1 MVTLKRVFPP
11 RGALTVNMSIVNK
24 HRPFPFIIKLGD
36 AADDSH
42 LVGDGGEEIQGIFGD
57 DGDTLVII
65 VIFLNSTVFT
75 CQQG

>member
-36 AADDSH
+36 AGDDSH
-42 LVGDGGEEIQGIFGD
+42 LVGEEIQGIFGD
-57 DGDTLVII
+57 DGDTVVII
-65 VIFLNSTVFT
+65 VIFLISTVFT